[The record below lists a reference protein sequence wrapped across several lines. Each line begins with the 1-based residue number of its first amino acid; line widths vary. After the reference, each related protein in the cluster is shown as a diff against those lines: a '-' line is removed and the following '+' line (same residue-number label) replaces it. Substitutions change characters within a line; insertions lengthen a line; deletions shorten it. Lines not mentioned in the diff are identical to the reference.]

1 MKTNRFFYLFIF
13 TFLAQIGYGQSL
25 HTMDFE
31 YFLEV
36 LKKKPESYTL
46 KNSRDT
52 QFRLD
57 STNCFV
63 MDLEEWDYESNAY
76 YSYNELG
83 QLVKDSTFIWNEMES
98 EGGAWI
104 PGVINSYDYDLEGRL
119 AEHILIQWDI
129 EREIWSKDTLKFMN
143 YYEGGRLSK
152 VVTAFYDSENQI
164 WDDSTID
171 SLIYNSTGL
180 LTGRTAG
187 YYTDGLFVP
196 VARVEYE
203 YHLGQIILEN
213 FAFSFD
219 GGEVWHTIYQ
229 ELYEY
234 HDSKKIAQTTQFYD
248 DETEMYENAVL
259 QLFQY
264 DERELLIQTQRFL
277 WFGEWSL
284 DGICD
289 FFYSPVG
296 STGVRDN
303 NQDSV
308 QILMSNPFNGGQV
321 RLNTEPQTTQLQ
333 YMVYQ
338 LNGQYSQQGVISG
351 NSFEL
356 NNIKAPGMYVLLVL
370 HNQKAI
376 GLKRFI
382 VAQ

>member
-1 MKTNRFFYLFIF
+1 MKTNRIFYLFIF
-13 TFLAQIGYGQSL
+13 TFLAQIGNSQSL

-57 STNCFV
+57 STHCFV
-63 MDLEEWDYESNAY
+63 LDFEEWDYESNAY

-83 QLVKDSTFIWNEMES
+83 QLTTDSTFIWDGFGA
-98 EGGAWI
+98 EGGTWVPNVKNLYAY
-104 PGVINSYDYDLEGRL
+104 NAEGRL

-129 EREIWSKDTLKFMN
+129 EREIWSKDTLKFVN
-143 YYEGGRLSK
+143 YYDGIRLLK
-152 VVTAFYDSENQI
+152 VVTSFYDSENQI

-171 SLIYNSTGL
+171 TLIYNDFGL
-180 LTGRTAG
+180 LIGRTAG
-187 YYTDGLFVP
+187 FYTEGLFVP
-196 VARVEYE
+196 VAKVEYE

-219 GGEVWHTIYQ
+219 GGEIWHSIYQ

-234 HDSKKIAQTTQFYD
+234 DDAKKIAQITQFYD
-248 DETEMYENAVL
+248 DETEMFENAAL

-264 DERELLIQTQRFL
+264 DERELLLQSQRFL

-296 STGVRDN
+296 STGVHDTDK
-303 NQDSV
+303 DSV

-321 RLNTEPQTTQLQ
+321 RLNTDPQSTQLQ

-338 LNGQYSQQGVISG
+338 LNGQYSQQGVFSG

-356 NNIKAPGMYVLLVL
+356 NNLQVPGMYVLLVL
-370 HNQKAI
+370 QDHKTI
-376 GLKRFI
+376 GLRRFI